1 MYKQFDLKER
11 KMERRQ
17 QVAAWNE
24 EAVCAIYILAGSL
37 ADA

>member
-17 QVAAWNE
+17 VAAWNE
-24 EAVCAIYILAGSL
+24 EAVGAIYILAGSL